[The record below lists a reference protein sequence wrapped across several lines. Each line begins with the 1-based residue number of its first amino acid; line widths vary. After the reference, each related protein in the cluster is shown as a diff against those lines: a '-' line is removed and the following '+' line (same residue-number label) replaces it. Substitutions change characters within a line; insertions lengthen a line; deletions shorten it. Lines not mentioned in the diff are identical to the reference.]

1 MGLRSC
7 TTCTYYSVGI
17 YGSICEISYSTVIEY
32 DALSGMVQI
41 LSRFLIYGREHNGSQ
56 IMYM

>member
-17 YGSICEISYSTVIEY
+17 YGRVCEISYTTVIEY
-32 DALSGMVQI
+32 DAPSGMVQV
-41 LSRFLIYGREHNGSQ
+41 LSP
-56 IMYM
+56 